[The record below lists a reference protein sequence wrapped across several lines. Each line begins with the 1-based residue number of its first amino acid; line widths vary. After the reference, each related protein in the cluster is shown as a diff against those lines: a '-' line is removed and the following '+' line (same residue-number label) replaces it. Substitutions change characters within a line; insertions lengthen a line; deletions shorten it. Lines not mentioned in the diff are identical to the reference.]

1 MKYKKLIL
9 LFGILEHLILG
20 LIIFLVFQALSKIYG
35 EPVIGMD
42 TQLLLSIGFPL
53 FAFLKKHVAY
63 NS

>member
-1 MKYKKLIL
+1 MKHKKLVL
-9 LFGILEHLILG
+9 LFGILEHLIFG

-35 EPVIGMD
+35 KPVIGMD

-53 FAFLKKHVAY
+53 FASLRKYVAY